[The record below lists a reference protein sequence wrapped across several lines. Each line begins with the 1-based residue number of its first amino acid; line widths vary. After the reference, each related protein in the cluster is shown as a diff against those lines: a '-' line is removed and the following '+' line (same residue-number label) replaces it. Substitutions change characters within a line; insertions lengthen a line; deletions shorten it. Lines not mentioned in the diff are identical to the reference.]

1 MNQRGRSLRL
11 GRLAWGL
18 ALYCAAAPTLCAA
31 LYIRAFAPRVGEG
44 LSFGGLLLWQ
54 GTNYFSWVALLPL
67 VVRTGRRGP
76 GRDAWYAPL
85 GGLGL
90 ACLPI
95 IVAHGGLV
103 AALERGAFGRT
114 GGGFGDALLA
124 RLPLDLLS
132 YWAVAG
138 AVVAADFYA
147 VFRERRAA
155 AADLEQKLARA
166 QLETLKAR
174 LQPHFLFNTLQAIT
188 VLIKKDPDVAVL
200 MTTKLAALLRA
211 SLDRAGAQEV
221 PLREELRLVD
231 DYLGIMRVRFRD
243 RLDIEMNVDP
253 DALDCA
259 VPDLLLQ
266 PLVENALRHGIE
278 PKRGRARLCV
288 RAHRHDGRLELGVED
303 DGVGLPAGG
312 ASDGLGLAITRERL
326 AGLYGDAH
334 EFSLGPAPG
343 GGTAVSVVIPARL
356 AGLGPKGRRA

>member
-1 MNQRGRSLRL
+1 M
-11 GRLAWGL
+11 
-18 ALYCAAAPTLCAA
+18 
-31 LYIRAFAPRVGEG
+31 
-44 LSFGGLLLWQ
+44 
-54 GTNYFSWVALLPL
+54 
-67 VVRTGRRGP
+67 
-76 GRDAWYAPL
+76 
-85 GGLGL
+85 
-90 ACLPI
+90 
-95 IVAHGGLV
+95 
-103 AALERGAFGRT
+103 
-114 GGGFGDALLA
+114 
-124 RLPLDLLS
+124 
-132 YWAVAG
+132 
-138 AVVAADFYA
+138 
-147 VFRERRAA
+147 
-155 AADLEQKLARA
+155 
-166 QLETLKAR
+166 
-174 LQPHFLFNTLQAIT
+174 QPHFLFNTLKAIT
-188 VLIKKDPDVAVL
+188 VLIKKDPDAAVL
-200 MTTKLAALLRA
+200 MTTKLAAPLRA

-243 RLDIEMNVDP
+243 RLDIEVNVDP

-288 RAHRHDGRLELGVED
+288 RAHRRDGRLELGVED

-326 AGLYGDAH
+326 AELYGDAH